1 MMRQSLCRYNGF
13 VRVRLGRGA
22 IATLLVLL
30 CSLTLAA
37 PARADEQFDVGASPV
52 LNVQLSQGHLTV
64 QTWDR
69 SQVQISSDQP
79 VDVQHLSPSEVDP
92 REPKQIQISSQSIQT
107 AHGRVTLPAESFV
120 LPDIPGTQHDAIVA
134 RGAGNVTITIPRTTG
149 IVIAHVRAG
158 QLTLNG
164 YHGIF
169 VAHTRA
175 AGITLNDVGGT
186 GFVESLRGKIVA
198 TNSSFDRLRVRSAT
212 GNMLFQ
218 GCTSHQIQATS
229 SYGSIVYDNGHFQP
243 GLARFES
250 EHGNVALGVQG
261 GAQIGAHSG
270 SGHVV
275 SSFHEEANVRG
286 NPATKQA
293 TVHGGGPVVT
303 ATSKNGSVY
312 LYSGSINEHPR
323 VRQELN
329 GSARLPVRN
338 YPAASRYPAPPN
350 VTPNARPPFP
360 RPGSFPRPPPPFGR
374 PPQHPGRPPV

>member
-1 MMRQSLCRYNGF
+1 MMRPRRSRYNRL

-22 IATLLVLL
+22 IAMLYAFL

-37 PARADEQFDVGASPV
+37 PASADEQFDVGASPV
-52 LNVQLSQGHLTV
+52 LNVQLSRGHLTV

-69 SQVQISSDQP
+69 QQVQISSDQP
-79 VDVQHLSPSEVDP
+79 VDVQHLSPSQVDP
-92 REPKQIQISSQSIQT
+92 REPKQIQVSSQAIQT
-107 AHGRVTLPAESFV
+107 AHGLVTLPAESFV

-134 RGAGNVTITIPRTTG
+134 RGQGNVTITIPRNTG

-169 VAHTRA
+169 VAQTRG
-175 AGITLNDVGGT
+175 AGITLNDVSGT
-186 GFVESLRGKIVA
+186 GFVESLRGRIVA
-198 TNSSFDRLRVRSAT
+198 SNSSFDRLRVRTAT

-229 SYGSIVYDNGHFQP
+229 AYGSIVYDNGHFEP

-275 SSFHEEANVRG
+275 SSFHNEANVRG

-329 GSARLPVRN
+329 GSTRLPVR
-338 YPAASRYPAPPN
+338 YPAAAPPQN
-350 VTPNARPPFP
+350 LAPNARPPFP
-360 RPGSFPRPPPPFGR
+360 RAASFPRPPPSFPR
-374 PPQHPGRPPV
+374 PPQHQGRPPF